1 MLGIYGGARGE
12 SFQLRWIEMTT
23 EDRLRRSQGSSL
35 GPKYKETS
43 ETASPGGFQSYL
55 YFAGSSFRSKLSPT
69 APLWHH
75 TCTLPLFVGANNEAL
90 WQAFLSLLAGLG
102 FLQRWTA
109 TMEESTKA
117 QEVGRIHLR
126 ANLQLVRTEKK
137 LLHRCHISYCNLPW
151 IWWRSFPCHFENT
164 KLLM

>member
-1 MLGIYGGARGE
+1 MSLCWPCSLAAA
-12 SFQLRWIEMTT
+12 TT
-23 EDRLRRSQGSSL
+23 GV
-35 GPKYKETS
+35 
-43 ETASPGGFQSYL
+43 FQSYL
-55 YFAGSSFRSKLSPT
+55 YFAGSPFRSKLSPT

-90 WQAFLSLLAGLG
+90 WQAFLSFLAGLG

-109 TMEESTKA
+109 TMEESTNA

-126 ANLQLVRTEKK
+126 ANLQLVCTEKK
-137 LLHRCHISYCNLPW
+137 LLHRCHISYCSLQW
-151 IWWRSFPCHFENT
+151 IWWRSFPSHFENT